1 MFSTTVG
8 EGTLYHHR
16 MAGGGGWGDPLE
28 RDPEAVLSDVRNEYL
43 SAERAKTDYGVIVDT
58 KAWRVDGVAT
68 SRLRGEIRAARGWR
82 KVPKVQWHDP
92 IVPDRGV

>member
-28 RDPEAVLSDVRNEYL
+28 RDPDAVAADVRNEKVGAD
-43 SAERAKTDYGVIVDT
+43 SAREHYGVLLRSDGSVDE
-58 KAWRVDGVAT
+58 T
-68 SRLRGEIRAARGWR
+68 STSELRAARRR
-82 KVPKVQWHDP
+82 K
-92 IVPDRGV
+92 R